1 MYTWHDANYN
11 KRLKLTIDGSKIKED
26 LYNFPIMIHLSNSS
40 GITKVDTTCVFD
52 ELLESY
58 CVLSDTFSG
67 TSLDTSKWDTNI
79 APNASV
85 TVSGALE
92 LNNFTG
98 SAWSGAQCDS
108 KANIPKE
115 GKIIFRCKWKPH
127 KNHYS
132 SASNPAIIFY
142 NYSTTTRNSYYG
154 YITDNCL
161 YLRLGADSDTTN
173 RTQLRL
179 YSASSQ
185 TWTTLDTVNIDI
197 DETEW
202 HDIYWEIDCD
212 TKEVLVKLD
221 DIYELTGTVNDTDW
235 QALGSYMKLELSTAD
250 YNKNNTERFKDVY
263 VEIPKDNSK
272 KIALY
277 TAVSG
282 SDTQCYVEVDY
293 WSTSF
298 GFEDAVLWA
307 KIPTISSG
315 TDLDLYLYYDK
326 NASNNSYI
334 GYVGEYA
341 AQQVWDSNFKAVYHL
356 SQSPTGGNGCIKDS
370 TGNDNDGTP
379 QGSMTSDD
387 LVDGKVGKALDFDGS
402 DDYVNVGNSPEMSTW
417 TLEAVVKPDRVDVT
431 SDTNALTIVSNDQSG
446 WNNDVLFG
454 ITPEGL
460 SLNTNRR
467 FALNHQDATNSVRTI
482 VTDTSDAVTGIFYY
496 VAGSADSSNLR
507 LYVDGVLKD
516 TESKNG
522 AGLTWNGSTTYIAA
536 NPNILRPW
544 DGIIDEIRISNTA
557 RSGAWIKAT
566 YYSFFD
572 NLITYSTEEIKPS
585 FIFSGYVKINNA
597 PVARTVYLYRRL
609 TGEFVGS
616 TVSNSSTGYFE
627 IPTPYDDYHFVV
639 ILPELNES
647 YNIIAKDKIKYGD

>member
-1 MYTWHDANYN
+1 MYTWHDSAYN
-11 KRLKLTIDGSKIKED
+11 KRLKLTIDGSKISED
-26 LYNFPIMIHLSNSS
+26 ISNFPIMIHLSDSS

-52 ELLESY
+52 ELLENY
-58 CVLSDTFSG
+58 YIISDTFSG
-67 TSLDTSKWDTNI
+67 TSLDTSKWNTNI
-79 APNASV
+79 VPNASV

-98 SAWSGAQCDS
+98 NAHSGAQCDS
-108 KANIPKE
+108 KVNIPKK
-115 GKIIFRCKWKPH
+115 GKIIFSCKWKPH

-132 SASNPAIIFY
+132 SAPIPAVIFY
-142 NYSTTTRNSYYG
+142 NYTTTTRNSYYG
-154 YITDNCL
+154 YINDNCL
-161 YLRLGADSDTTN
+161 YLGLGADSDTIN

-179 YSASSQ
+179 YSVSSQ
-185 TWTTLDTVNIDI
+185 TWTTLDTVSIDI
-197 DETEW
+197 DENEW

-212 TKEVLVKLD
+212 TKELLVKLD

-235 QALGSYMKLELSTAD
+235 QALGSYMKLELSTDD

-263 VEIPKDNSK
+263 VEIPKNNSK

-293 WSTSF
+293 WPTSS
-298 GFEDAVLWA
+298 GFKNGTLWA

-334 GYVGEYA
+334 GHVGEYA
-341 AQQVWDSNFKAVYHL
+341 AQQVWDSGFLAVYHL
-356 SQSPTGGNGCIKDS
+356 NSNNVIKDS
-370 TGNDNDGTP
+370 TNNSKDGTAHNFEFDDIR
-379 QGSMTSDD
+379 SSITS
-387 LVDGKVGKALDFDGS
+387 KAVEFDGS
-402 DDYVNVGNSPEMSTW
+402 NNYITIPEDMIDNQSQ
-417 TLEAVVKPDRVDVT
+417 
-431 SDTNALTIVSNDQSG
+431 LTIEAACSI
-446 WNNDVLFG
+446 DVLNSQQTIISDGAHWWDDVSLRFG
-454 ITPEGL
+454 
-460 SLNTNRR
+460 LN
-467 FALNHQDATNSVRTI
+467 NSNKIFGEV
-482 VTDTSDAVTGIFYY
+482 VQNTSIHTSVQTVNQVQNKVNYVFGYNFYASNY
-496 VAGSADSSNLR
+496 LKIYINGEVSAS
-507 LYVDGVLKD
+507 
-516 TESKNG
+516 
-522 AGLTWNGSTTYIAA
+522 GSTSVNYIK
-536 NPNILRPW
+536 NEDNLLCIGRRNYGGGDQYF
-544 DGIIDEIRISNTA
+544 DGIIDELRISNTS
-557 RSGAWIKAT
+557 RSDAWL
-566 YYSFFD
+566 YSSSCSLKD

-585 FIFSGYVKINNA
+585 FIFSGYVKVNNV

-639 ILPELNES
+639 ILPKLDES